1 MVKNYLVISDTGFPG
16 PSLCYSIVSSISDNI
31 IWFSSE
37 NPLVVNRIVEA
48 YGRKQKL
55 KVFNS
60 RDINIANLNEINIIL
75 SKSMDEFK
83 GKTSVCLTMIS
94 ELILIHNLE
103 KTYLFLSNLIKKV
116 ESKGGTVVGLMI
128 AGAQSKRDEIL
139 ISRLFSDVFHVKIE
153 NGKEN
158 ELKLRSESIIDG
170 RFNFSLKV
178 NGYSVDLHPSL
189 KDYIIGI
196 K

>member
-1 MVKNYLVISDTGFPG
+1 MVKNYLVISDAGFPG